1 MNEVFEWVSSLDLSV
16 IYTAI
21 IGFATTWSSSI
32 ILLTVALIKQ
42 RAAKI
47 NLQVEIEKK
56 GIQLKEELNSIITEF
71 QNVILS
77 ALDKTQQDILNC
89 NENEAKKRIA
99 VLQEIQQS
107 SDIAIAEL
115 TKQVNP
121 TALEELN

>member
-21 IGFATTWSSSI
+21 IGFATTWGGSI
-32 ILLTVALIKQ
+32 IALTVALIKQ
-42 RAAKI
+42 RAANI
-47 NLQVEIEKK
+47 NLQVAIEKK
-56 GIQLKEELNSIITEF
+56 GIQLNEELNSKITEF

-115 TKQVNP
+115 TKQVNS

>member
-21 IGFATTWSSSI
+21 IGFATTWGGSI
-32 ILLTVALIKQ
+32 IALTVALIKQ
-42 RAAKI
+42 RAANI
-47 NLQVEIEKK
+47 NLQVAIEKK
-56 GIQLKEELNSIITEF
+56 GIQLNEELNAKISEF

>member
-21 IGFATTWSSSI
+21 IGFATTWGGSI
-32 ILLTVALIKQ
+32 IALTVALIKQ
-42 RAAKI
+42 RAANI
-47 NLQVEIEKK
+47 NLQVAIEKK
-56 GIQLKEELNSIITEF
+56 GIQLNEELNSKISEF

>member
-1 MNEVFEWVSSLDLSV
+1 MNEVFEWVSSLDLSI

-21 IGFATTWSSSI
+21 IGFATTWGGSI
-32 ILLTVALIKQ
+32 IILTVALIKQ

-47 NLQVEIEKK
+47 NLQVAIEKK
-56 GIQLKEELNSIITEF
+56 GIQQTEELISKITEF

-77 ALDKTQQDILNC
+77 VLEKTQQDILNC

>member
-21 IGFATTWSSSI
+21 IGFATTWGGSI
-32 ILLTVALIKQ
+32 IALTVALIKQ
-42 RAAKI
+42 RAANI
-47 NLQVEIEKK
+47 NLQVAIEKK
-56 GIQLKEELNSIITEF
+56 GIQLNEELNSKITEF

>member
-1 MNEVFEWVSSLDLSV
+1 MNEVFEWVSSLDLSI

-21 IGFATTWSSSI
+21 IGFATTWGGSI
-32 ILLTVALIKQ
+32 IALTVALIKQ
-42 RAAKI
+42 RAANI
-47 NLQVEIEKK
+47 NLQVAIEKK
-56 GIQLKEELNSIITEF
+56 GIQLNEELNSKITEF